1 MKIPAGYQ
9 RVMPYLLLNDVEGF
23 LKFTQKV
30 FGAKE
35 KMRHNR
41 EGSNE
46 VMHAEITIGDSTIM
60 MGQTSKDWGVQNA
73 GLYIHV
79 ENADETFKQAI
90 SEGATEVM
98 PVTDQS
104 YGRSG
109 GVTDPF
115 GNTWWVTTTV

>member
-1 MKIPAGYQ
+1 MNIPAGYQ
-9 RVMPYLLLNDVEGF
+9 RVMPYLLLNNVAGF
-23 LKFTQKV
+23 IQFTEKV

-35 KMRHNR
+35 KMRHTQ

-46 VMHAEITIGDSTIM
+46 IRHAEIMIGDSTIM
-60 MGQTSKDWGVQNA
+60 MGQVSENWGVQNA

-79 ENADETFKQAI
+79 ENADETFKRAI
-90 SEGATEVM
+90 SEGAEEIM

-115 GNTWWVTTTV
+115 GNTWWITTA